1 MRVEQV
7 STLKTLYSQG
17 DKMSQDIEDINNNQ
31 VKREHKSLGQNLFA
45 IFKFTSFTLIKMV
58 LVVIAAAA
66 WFASLF
72 GIVIKTMGK
81 NSPYSYI
88 KHTQEEQRLFYHLG
102 TFLSGPFILI
112 KNFCNSYLRDYFWPA
127 VGGLVILAA
136 ISILLNR

>member
-1 MRVEQV
+1 MAKN
-7 STLKTLYSQG
+7 T
-17 DKMSQDIEDINNNQ
+17 EDFNDNQ
-31 VKREHKSLGQNLFA
+31 VKHEHKTIGQNLFT

-102 TFLSGPFILI
+102 TFLSAPFIFI

-127 VGGLVILAA
+127 VIGLVILAA
-136 ISILLNR
+136 ISILLGH